1 MCSGKC
7 ITKENY
13 GKNYNKPKPVLT
25 SLISKR
31 RINRRNKGAS
41 LYLDALLSN
50 SILAIKSKVKQDKH
64 RHSINIK
71 NSHLPS
77 NENLVNA
84 EEEIEKLCGIDSFFK
99 ELNTAKEKKRG
110 DKDSVTNFIHDSDTE
125 INAMLSE
132 FIETGIC

>member
-7 ITKENY
+7 IIKETY
-13 GKNYNKPKPVLT
+13 GKNYNKPKLVLT

-31 RINRRNKGAS
+31 RLNRRNKGAS

-50 SILAIKSKVKQDKH
+50 SISTIKSKVKQNKQ
-64 RHSINIK
+64 RQSINIK
-71 NSHLPS
+71 NSHIPRT
-77 NENLVNA
+77 ENLVNA

-99 ELNTAKEKKRG
+99 KLNTVNEKERG
-110 DKDSVTNFIHDSDTE
+110 DNDSIVNFIHDSDRE

-132 FIETGIC
+132 FIETGTC